1 MNLQDVFQKNY
12 NYISGGKEPVQL
24 MYHSSLHQNSFSDL
38 LQSNIQQ
45 DIQRQFT
52 NYGVH
57 KDDLDLFINGF
68 PIKKFASQGQQKS
81 YLIALKLA
89 QLEFLKLTVGVNPIL
104 LLDDVFDKLD
114 EQRVKHLLS
123 LLNSNN
129 FGQIFLTDT
138 DVNRVKRVVQE
149 VDMPNTVFQVL
160 NGNVKSIEF

>member
-1 MNLQDVFQKNY
+1 MQK
-12 NYISGGKEPVQL
+12 
-24 MYHSSLHQNSFSDL
+24 
-38 LQSNIQQ
+38 NIQQ

-57 KDDLDLFINGF
+57 KDDLDLFINDF
-68 PIKKFASQGQQKS
+68 PVKKFASQGQQKS

-114 EQRVKHLLS
+114 EQRVKHLLR
-123 LLNSNN
+123 LLNTND

-138 DVNRVKRVVQE
+138 DVNRVKRVVAE
-149 VDMPNTVFQVL
+149 VDMPNTVFEVS
-160 NGNVKSIEF
+160 NGNVNIVEF